1 MNPTNTDKIK
11 ILRKQSLA
19 ESDFTS
25 TPLERVRLNKEIAL
39 IRKDFKEVIRQDKII
54 KFITMED

>member
-1 MNPTNTDKIK
+1 MNPTNIDRIK
-11 ILRKQSLA
+11 LLQRRSLE

-25 TPLERVRLNKEIAL
+25 TPLERAKINKEIAL
-39 IRKDFKEVIRQDKII
+39 IRKDFKEVKRQDKII